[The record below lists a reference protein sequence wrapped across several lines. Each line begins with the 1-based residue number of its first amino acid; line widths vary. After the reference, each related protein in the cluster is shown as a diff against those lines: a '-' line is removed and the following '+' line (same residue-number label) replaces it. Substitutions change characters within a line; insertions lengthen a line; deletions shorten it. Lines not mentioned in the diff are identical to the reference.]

1 VAAIQHFAGKLP
13 ILGVCLGHQ
22 SIGAAFG
29 GKIIRAQELMHGKT
43 SVITT
48 TQQGVFAG
56 LPRQFTVN
64 RYHSL
69 AIERAS
75 CPRCWKSPPGRRT
88 ARSWACATRAA
99 HGGRAVPPREHP
111 DRAWPRH
118 AEELPGAARL
128 IDAQQL
134 LLFIAAGWLLNL
146 TPGPDVLYIV
156 TRALKNGL
164 RAGLVA
170 GLGIAAGCLVH
181 VGAAAVGVG
190 ALLAA
195 SSTAFT
201 LLKWLGAAYLLWLGL
216 RLRRAA
222 TVRWPAWCARRPVT
236 RRRRSRS
243 RRFPGRLLDQCAQ
256 SQGGHLLPG
265 LRAAVHRPRRRQQG
279 AGLCAAGVLFT
290 VNAILVNAL
299 WALAAAWLVRRV
311 GAVQRGMHWLD
322 RVAGLLFIGLAC
334 AWR

>member
-1 VAAIQHFAGKLP
+1 
-13 ILGVCLGHQ
+13 
-22 SIGAAFG
+22 
-29 GKIIRAQELMHGKT
+29 M
-43 SVITT
+43 
-48 TQQGVFAG
+48 
-56 LPRQFTVN
+56 
-64 RYHSL
+64 
-69 AIERAS
+69 
-75 CPRCWKSPPGRRT
+75 
-88 ARSWACATRAA
+88 
-99 HGGRAVPPREHP
+99 
-111 DRAWPRH
+111 
-118 AEELPGAARL
+118 

-181 VGAAAVGVG
+181 VGAAAIGVG

-216 RLRRAA
+216 RLLL
-222 TVRWPAWCARRPVT
+222 AR
-236 RRRRSRS
+236 
-243 RRFPGRLLDQCAQ
+243 GD
-256 SQGGHLLPG
+256 
-265 LRAAVHRPRRRQQG
+265 G
-279 AGLCAAGVLFT
+279 ALAGVVRQTASHAAAPVAFKEVFLGGFWTNVLKPKVAIFFLAFVPQFIAPGTEHKALAFVLLGALFT
-290 VNAILVNAL
+290 VNAIPVNEL

-322 RVAGLLFIGLAC
+322 RVAGLLFIGFGVRLAL
-334 AWR
+334 ADAPAA